1 MRKLL
6 SWLLEENEPGVRYL
20 ALRDLREAQAS
31 PEALAEARHLAHQSG
46 KIPAILD
53 KMEPEGFWVKPGTG
67 YSPKYQSIVW
77 ALILL
82 AQLGA
87 RREED
92 SRIIT
97 AMEYYRQ
104 HAFIEFGKINCT
116 ETHPQTFDCL
126 QGNMINALLC
136 LGMEPSSLAE
146 QIDWLASSQT
156 GAGIDRAGDKSTE
169 KRYGI
174 GKSGPGFTCTHN
186 GDHPCA
192 WGAIR
197 VILALGQVPKA
208 ERTENIKQAIQL
220 GVEYLLQAD
229 PQRPIWPGDRSVS
242 PQWRQLMFPL
252 FYRSDVLHLV
262 EALADVDAVGDKR
275 VQAFLD
281 YVLSKRNADGS
292 WNIEFSHP
300 SLAGS
305 FGPIGKP
312 NKWITL
318 RALRVLQA
326 AGREE

>member
-1 MRKLL
+1 MREML
-6 SWLLEENEPGVRYL
+6 SWLLEENEPALRYL
-20 ALRDLREAQAS
+20 ALRDLRAAQAS
-31 PEALAEARHLAHQSG
+31 PEVPAESRRQAHQVG
-46 KIPAILD
+46 KIPAILA
-53 KMEPEGFWVKPGTG
+53 KMDPEGFWAKPGAG
-67 YSPKYQSIVW
+67 YSPKYQSSVW

-87 RREED
+87 RKEED
-92 SRIIT
+92 ARIET

-104 HAFIEFGKINCT
+104 HAFIEYGKINCT
-116 ETHPQTFDCL
+116 ETRPQTFDCL
-126 QGNMINALLC
+126 QGNMIYALLR
-136 LGMEPSSLAE
+136 LGMESAGLVE

-156 GAGIDRAGDKSTE
+156 GAGIAPASDKLTE
-169 KRYGI
+169 KSYGM
-174 GKSGPGFTCTHN
+174 GKSGPVFNCTHN

-197 VILALGQVPKA
+197 VLMALGQVPES
-208 ERTENIKQAIQL
+208 ERTENIKQAIQM
-220 GVEYLLQAD
+220 GVEYLLQAE
-229 PQRPIWPGDRSVS
+229 PQHPKWPGDRSVS

-262 EALADVDAVGDKR
+262 EALAEVGNIGDSR

-281 YVLSKRNADGS
+281 YILSKRNAEGS
-292 WNIEFSHP
+292 WNLEFSHP

-312 NKWITL
+312 NKWVTL

-326 AGREE
+326 AGWEG